1 MIFEK
6 EIHDL
11 KVKGLYKELPLV
23 QSDNSHLTKVNDRTM
38 INLSSNNYLGLANN
52 ERVNS
57 AAVAAIKKYG
67 VGCAS
72 ARNIIG
78 NNELYNE
85 LEQDIASFKRE
96 EAALIFQSGYT
107 VNLGLIPLIAREN
120 DLIISDELNHA
131 SIINSIKMSKAKK
144 IVYKHM
150 DMEALRD
157 ILRDYRLKYNRV
169 LIITDTVF
177 SMDGDIAPL
186 DKIVHIAQEYDAMTY
201 FDDAFKS
208 D

>member
-78 NNELYNE
+78 NNE
-85 LEQDIASFKRE
+85 
-96 EAALIFQSGYT
+96 
-107 VNLGLIPLIAREN
+107 
-120 DLIISDELNHA
+120 
-131 SIINSIKMSKAKK
+131 
-144 IVYKHM
+144 
-150 DMEALRD
+150 
-157 ILRDYRLKYNRV
+157 
-169 LIITDTVF
+169 
-177 SMDGDIAPL
+177 
-186 DKIVHIAQEYDAMTY
+186 
-201 FDDAFKS
+201 
-208 D
+208 